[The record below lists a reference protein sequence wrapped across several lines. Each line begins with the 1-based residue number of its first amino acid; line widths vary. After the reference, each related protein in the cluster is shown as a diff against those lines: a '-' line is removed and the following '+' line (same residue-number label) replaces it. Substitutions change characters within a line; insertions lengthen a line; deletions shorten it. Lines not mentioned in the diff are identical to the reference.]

1 MTPST
6 QHRDPI
12 ARALSLG
19 TDGRSVKAWADVLS
33 TVPLFTGLSQR
44 HLRRVAGQAT
54 MKRYAPYT
62 AIVRVDDPGDAFY
75 VILDGSAAVRKPG
88 KRSVKLRRGD
98 FFGELALLDAAPR
111 TATVEAESEVL
122 TMRLGR
128 TAFQKVLDSEPK
140 VALTMVRALT
150 PVVRAVR
157 LVGRSRQLTWA
168 QAAWAAYIT
177 AEQGL
182 EIALVVFA
190 YDHGGIAAA
199 GLLAAARSADS
210 AVTAPFTAGLGDRF
224 DRRLVLVAAALLTSA
239 VVACMSLAVA
249 MAHGRWP
256 VFVLAVVAAVVIPVY
271 RPVQA
276 ALLPRL
282 SDTPAQLTAANVIVS
297 MLEGV
302 GNLAGPA
309 LAGGLIVWAGA
320 APAFAALAAL
330 SFATALAVS
339 RVPRTPAAALA
350 AGVSRTRRLLA
361 GFATV
366 ASNADVRVLMG
377 TFGMSMVVWGAFFQV
392 LGVAVAVE
400 RLGAAEGGA
409 GLLASAAGIG
419 AILGAIGSAGLV
431 GRPRLVPAMAA
442 GLIAW
447 SAALVAL
454 AVTTATMVAYA
465 MVIVTGTGLVLMD
478 VVTFTLLQ
486 RAADDRLLARVF
498 GVLESQ
504 MRAAIG
510 LGALTVAALAS
521 VTSLSTTLVLVGA
534 LQPVGLLVAWRGL
547 SRVDR
552 LAAADPARI
561 RLLRSVE
568 LFSFL
573 PPADLERVAGHLQRV
588 DGEAG
593 EVLMRQGDRGDRVF
607 LVDSG
612 IVEVIRDG
620 FHVTDMGAGSLVGE
634 IALLRD
640 VPRTATV
647 RVADTAELYALERDE
662 FLRIVTGDLTVAGQ
676 AGAIA
681 DARLSELGELQ
692 A

>member
-1 MTPST
+1 M
-6 QHRDPI
+6 
-12 ARALSLG
+12 
-19 TDGRSVKAWADVLS
+19 
-33 TVPLFTGLSQR
+33 
-44 HLRRVAGQAT
+44 
-54 MKRYAPYT
+54 
-62 AIVRVDDPGDAFY
+62 
-75 VILDGSAAVRKPG
+75 
-88 KRSVKLRRGD
+88 
-98 FFGELALLDAAPR
+98 
-111 TATVEAESEVL
+111 
-122 TMRLGR
+122 
-128 TAFQKVLDSEPK
+128 
-140 VALTMVRALT
+140 RALT
-150 PVVRAVR
+150 PVARAIR
-157 LVGRSRQLTWA
+157 LVGRSRRLTWA

-190 YDHGGIAAA
+190 YGHGGIAAA
-199 GLLAAARSADS
+199 GLLAAARSGAS
-210 AVTAPFTAGLGDRF
+210 AVTAPFTAGLGDRY
-224 DRRLVLVAAALLTSA
+224 DRRLVLIAAALLTSA

-282 SDTPAQLTAANVIVS
+282 SDTPAQLTAANVLVS

-330 SFATALAVS
+330 SFAAALAVS
-339 RVPRTPAAALA
+339 RVPSTPAAALA

-366 ASNADVRVLMG
+366 ASNADVRVLMS
-377 TFGMSMVVWGAFFQV
+377 TFGLSMVVWGAFFQV
-392 LGVAVAVE
+392 LVVAVAVQ
-400 RLGAAEGGA
+400 RLGAAQGGA
-409 GLLASAAGIG
+409 GLLASAAGVG

-498 GVLESQ
+498 GVLESL

-534 LQPVGLLVAWRGL
+534 LQPIGLLVAWRGL
-547 SRVDR
+547 TRVDR

-573 PPADLERVAGHLQRV
+573 PPAELERVASHLQRV
-588 DGEAG
+588 DAEAG
-593 EVLMRQGDRGDRVF
+593 DLLMRQGDRGDGVF
-607 LVDSG
+607 LVKSG
-612 IVEVIRDG
+612 TVEVIKDG
-620 FHVTDMGAGSLVGE
+620 FHVADLGPGSLVGE

-647 RVADTAELYALERDE
+647 RVADAAELYALERDE
-662 FLRIVTGDLTVAGQ
+662 FLRIVTGDVTVAGQ
-676 AGAIA
+676 ADAIA
-681 DARLSELGELQ
+681 DARLNELGELQ

>member
-1 MTPST
+1 M
-6 QHRDPI
+6 
-12 ARALSLG
+12 
-19 TDGRSVKAWADVLS
+19 
-33 TVPLFTGLSQR
+33 
-44 HLRRVAGQAT
+44 
-54 MKRYAPYT
+54 
-62 AIVRVDDPGDAFY
+62 
-75 VILDGSAAVRKPG
+75 
-88 KRSVKLRRGD
+88 
-98 FFGELALLDAAPR
+98 
-111 TATVEAESEVL
+111 
-122 TMRLGR
+122 
-128 TAFQKVLDSEPK
+128 
-140 VALTMVRALT
+140 RALT
-150 PVVRAVR
+150 PVARAVR
-157 LVGRSRQLTWA
+157 LVGRSRRLTWA

-190 YDHGGIAAA
+190 YGHGGIAAA
-199 GLLAAARSADS
+199 GLLAAARSAAS

-249 MAHGRWP
+249 MAHSRWP

-339 RVPRTPAAALA
+339 RVPSTPAAAL

-377 TFGMSMVVWGAFFQV
+377 TFGLSMVVWGAFFQV
-392 LGVAVAVE
+392 LVVAVAVQ

-454 AVTTATMVAYA
+454 AVTTATVVAYA

-498 GVLESQ
+498 GVLESL

-534 LQPVGLLVAWRGL
+534 LQPIGLLVAWRGL

-552 LAAADPARI
+552 LAAADPGRI

-573 PPADLERVAGHLQRV
+573 PPAELERVAGHLQRV
-588 DGEAG
+588 DAESGD
-593 EVLMRQGDRGDRVF
+593 VLMRQGDRGDRVF
-607 LVDSG
+607 LVKSG
-612 IVEVIRDG
+612 AVEVISDG
-620 FHVTDMGAGSLVGE
+620 FHVTDLGPGSLVGE

-647 RVADTAELYALERDE
+647 RVADPAELYALERDE
-662 FLRIVTGDLTVAGQ
+662 FLRIVTGDVTVAGQ

>member
-1 MTPST
+1 
-6 QHRDPI
+6 
-12 ARALSLG
+12 
-19 TDGRSVKAWADVLS
+19 
-33 TVPLFTGLSQR
+33 
-44 HLRRVAGQAT
+44 
-54 MKRYAPYT
+54 
-62 AIVRVDDPGDAFY
+62 
-75 VILDGSAAVRKPG
+75 
-88 KRSVKLRRGD
+88 
-98 FFGELALLDAAPR
+98 
-111 TATVEAESEVL
+111 
-122 TMRLGR
+122 
-128 TAFQKVLDSEPK
+128 
-140 VALTMVRALT
+140 
-150 PVVRAVR
+150 
-157 LVGRSRQLTWA
+157 VGRSRRLTWA

-190 YDHGGIAAA
+190 YGHGGIVAA
-199 GLLAAARSADS
+199 GFLAAARSAAS

-249 MAHGRWP
+249 MAHSRWP

-276 ALLPRL
+276 ALMPRL

-339 RVPRTPAAALA
+339 RVPSTPAAALA

-377 TFGMSMVVWGAFFQV
+377 TFGLSMVVWGAFFQV
-392 LGVAVAVE
+392 LVVAVAVQ

-409 GLLASAAGIG
+409 GLLASAAGVG
-419 AILGAIGSAGLV
+419 AILGAIGS
-431 GRPRLVPAMAA
+431 A

-454 AVTTATMVAYA
+454 AVTSAAVVAYA

-498 GVLESQ
+498 GVLESL

-510 LGALTVAALAS
+510 IGALTVAALAS

-534 LQPVGLLVAWRGL
+534 LQPIGLLVAWRGL

-552 LAAADPARI
+552 LAGADPARI

-573 PPADLERVAGHLQRV
+573 PPAEMERVASHLQRV
-588 DGEAG
+588 DAESGD
-593 EVLMRQGDRGDRVF
+593 VLMRQGDRGERVF
-607 LVDSG
+607 LVKSG
-612 IVEVIRDG
+612 AVEVISDG
-620 FHVTDMGAGSLVGE
+620 FHVTDLGPGSLVGE

-647 RVADTAELYALERDE
+647 RVADPAELYALERDE
-662 FLRIVTGDLTVAGQ
+662 FLRIVTGDVTVAGQ